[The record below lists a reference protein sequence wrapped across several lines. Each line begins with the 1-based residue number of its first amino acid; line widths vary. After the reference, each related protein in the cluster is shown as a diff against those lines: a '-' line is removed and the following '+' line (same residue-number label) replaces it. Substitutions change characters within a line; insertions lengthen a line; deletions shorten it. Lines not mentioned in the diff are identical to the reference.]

1 MTICTSKKNKLFEQ
15 YMQTQKLS
23 EPVFFII
30 SASTILKLLHFKWNM
45 VKHNEHSIKLLQ
57 LTDLSDGLQV
67 SLEDIRPHKLKKQ
80 RKKEKKEGRK
90 CNE

>member
-1 MTICTSKKNKLFEQ
+1 
-15 YMQTQKLS
+15 
-23 EPVFFII
+23 
-30 SASTILKLLHFKWNM
+30 M